1 MWRPIQRPG
10 TPQTGSSTAGHHG
23 LMKSEERRDK
33 EAVTIFAGLLLFL
46 LVAAPGAVVL
56 VIVHQ
61 LVPLNGDLLNVLA
74 YGVLGGA
81 AAVSINFIYRN
92 QGR

>member
-1 MWRPIQRPG
+1 
-10 TPQTGSSTAGHHG
+10 
-23 LMKSEERRDK
+23 MKSQERRDE

-46 LVAAPGAVVL
+46 LAAAAGAVVL

-61 LVPLNGDLLNVLA
+61 LIPLNGDLLNVLV

-81 AAVSINFIYRN
+81 AVVSISYIYRN
-92 QGR
+92 RGR